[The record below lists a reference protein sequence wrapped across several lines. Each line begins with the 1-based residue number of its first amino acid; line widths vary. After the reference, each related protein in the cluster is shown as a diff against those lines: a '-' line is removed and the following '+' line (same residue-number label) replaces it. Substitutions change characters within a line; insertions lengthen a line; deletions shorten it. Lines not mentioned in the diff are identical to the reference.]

1 MDSSWILL
9 WILFGS
15 FSDSSWILWYS
26 SWILLG
32 SFLDPSWILLGFFL
46 DSSMDSSWILLGS
59 FLDPSWILLEF
70 EPAELPNQKILR
82 DAQDIRQG
90 FPTSLLD

>member
-1 MDSSWILL
+1 
-9 WILFGS
+9 
-15 FSDSSWILWYS
+15 
-26 SWILLG
+26 
-32 SFLDPSWILLGFFL
+32 
-46 DSSMDSSWILLGS
+46 MDSSWILLGS